1 MLNQATY
8 LELSRLHVMVFGIA
22 KIRSNVCDKNIYYA
36 KIEDLGYRS
45 FAKQCSGI
53 KKDFEMNKKIPKKKP
68 KKLKLSFKNYKERS
82 IPYLHHVFV
91 RKR

>member
-1 MLNQATY
+1 MLNQVIY

-53 KKDFEMNKKIPKKKP
+53 KKDFEMNKKIPKKKTQ
-68 KKLKLSFKNYKERS
+68 KIEIIF
-82 IPYLHHVFV
+82 
-91 RKR
+91 